1 MSRQIIVLICLLC
14 GVVTSKSARILAVY
28 PTPSISHQVVFRPLT
43 LELAKRGHEIIVLT
57 PDPAFPKGQA
67 PKNLKEIDVHDMSY
81 ELWRKHIVTQA
92 TGNIDDLYKQSQ
104 IAYETQMEI
113 FHMQLNTSEFKK
125 IIDEKQQFDL
135 LLLEAWLKPTFLL
148 THWFKAPVIQVSSLG
163 PAWSNYENLGAP
175 EHPLLSQPLYNL
187 TLWEKMIEL
196 YSYWEYIKLFDK
208 FERDQDDFIKRTYG
222 SDTPSLRELSNNIDM
237 LFLNIHPIFEGNP
250 PWPPGIISIW
260 GIHTKPEKPLPE
272 TRIFKVL
279 ACGSDFKLYSSVKV
293 LFPVL
298 VNNLLF
304 KDLQS
309 YLDSSKHGVI
319 YVSFG
324 TNADPA
330 NLHPEKIQTFV
341 KVFSKLP
348 YDILWKWNHDIL
360 PGKTENIKI
369 SKWLPQSDLLR
380 HPKIKLFITQGGLQS
395 TDEAI
400 VAGVPLVGIPMLGDQ
415 FYNVIKYVHLG
426 IGQKLDIETITE
438 EALMKAVTEVIGN
451 EW

>member
-1 MSRQIIVLICLLC
+1 MFRILSAFNEYRTIKHRYRDNMKNLGARMKDEPMSGLERAVWWTD
-14 GVVTSKSARILAVY
+14 VVTSKSARILAVY

-43 LELAKRGHEIIVLT
+43 LGLAKRGHEVIVLT

-67 PKNLKEIDVHDMSY
+67 PKNLREIDVHDMSY

-113 FHMQLNTSEFKK
+113 FHMQLNTSEFRK

-187 TLWEKMIEL
+187 TLWEKMVEL

-208 FERDQDDFIKRTYG
+208 FERDQDDFITRTYG

-272 TRIFKVL
+272 
-279 ACGSDFKLYSSVKV
+279 
-293 LFPVL
+293 
-298 VNNLLF
+298 
-304 KDLQS
+304 DLQS
-309 YLDSSKHGVI
+309 YLDSSKNGVI

-348 YDILWKWNHDIL
+348 YDILWKLNHDVL
-360 PGKTENIKI
+360 PGKTEKIKI

-380 HPKIKLFITQGGLQS
+380 WFL
-395 TDEAI
+395 AI
-400 VAGVPLVGIPMLGDQ
+400 FNESLMMETEGR
-415 FYNVIKYVHLG
+415 LG
-426 IGQKLDIETITE
+426 ITLITISPC
-438 EALMKAVTEVIGN
+438 LS
-451 EW
+451 